1 VTAVLDVTPVLE
13 VTPVL
18 LELWRT
24 HGLLRVAEA
33 RLRGEV
39 VTEAELDGV
48 DLMALG
54 ALADAVRAREVGTH
68 VRVRPQPRGSSAST
82 GLALLREIAIA
93 RIVSK
98 ASTPGATVSVD
109 WSRAGLELAVV
120 ALGFGANELVGV
132 LANKRGLPI
141 ADDATKKMKGEGM
154 VSVQE
159 LQKREIARVLTG
171 ARRTFSFDDESVSAE
186 ATMRSP

>member
-1 VTAVLDVTPVLE
+1 MTPVL
-13 VTPVL
+13 VD
-18 LELWRT
+18 LWKA
-24 HGLLRVAEA
+24 HGLAHVAEN
-33 RLRGEV
+33 RLAGGQV
-39 VTEAELDGV
+39 DAAELEGV

-54 ALADAVRAREVGTH
+54 ALADAVRAHEVGSHVH
-68 VRVRPQPRGSSAST
+68 VRAQVRGTSGSTTT

-98 ASTPGATVSVD
+98 PSMPGAPIAVD

-120 ALGFGANELVGV
+120 ALGFGASELVGV

-171 ARRTFSFDDESVSAE
+171 ARRTFSFDDERAEVHLSSA
-186 ATMRSP
+186 

>member
-1 VTAVLDVTPVLE
+1 MTVDALTPV
-13 VTPVL
+13 VMQ
-18 LELWRT
+18 LWRA
-24 HGLLRVAEA
+24 HGLSQIADR

-39 VTEAELDGV
+39 VPSVELEGK

-54 ALADAVRAREVGTH
+54 ALADAVRAREVGSH
-68 VRVRPQPRGSSAST
+68 FRVRAQARAESRHAT
-82 GLALLREIAIA
+82 GLALLREIAVA
-93 RIVSK
+93 RIGSEP
-98 ASTPGATVSVD
+98 STPGATVAID
-109 WSRAGLELAVV
+109 WSRAGLELAIV

-159 LQKREIARVLTG
+159 LQKREIARVLSG
-171 ARRTFSFDDESVSAE
+171 ARRTFSFEDDRPDETAF
-186 ATMRSP
+186 R

>member
-1 VTAVLDVTPVLE
+1 VTPVLA
-13 VTPVL
+13 
-18 LELWRT
+18 ELWRT
-24 HGLLRVAEA
+24 HGLLEIAER
-33 RLRGEV
+33 RLHGDV
-39 VTEAELDGV
+39 ITEAELEGK

-54 ALADAVRAREVGTH
+54 ALADAIRAREVGAH
-68 VRVRPQPRGSSAST
+68 VRVQAHSRAAGGGTSGS
-82 GLALLREIAIA
+82 GLALLREVAIA

-98 ASTPGATVSVD
+98 PTTPGATVVVD

-120 ALGFGANELVGV
+120 ALGFGASELVGV

-171 ARRTFSFDDESVSAE
+171 ARRTFSFEDETVDAVRSA
-186 ATMRSP
+186 